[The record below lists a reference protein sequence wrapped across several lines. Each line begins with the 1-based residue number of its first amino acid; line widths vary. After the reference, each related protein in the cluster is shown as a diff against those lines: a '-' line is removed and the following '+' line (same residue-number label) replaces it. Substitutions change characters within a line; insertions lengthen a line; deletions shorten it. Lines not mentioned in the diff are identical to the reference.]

1 VLASNVPAHGN
12 GGNGMPDAEAGKIG
26 LRLANPNDELLKKWD
41 LADVKSGAVVTAVE
55 RNSLAA
61 KAGINP
67 GDVITKVGGTEV
79 KDAQAAT
86 DALSKADVKKGVRL
100 YVTDHLFVRPQV
112 DAHYVDN
119 FFQFGSNWVPEYG
132 ASVGWSFGER

>member
-1 VLASNVPAHGN
+1 
-12 GGNGMPDAEAGKIG
+12 M
-26 LRLANPNDELLKKWD
+26 
-41 LADVKSGAVVTAVE
+41 VTAVE

-100 YVTDHLFVRPQV
+100 YVTTKDPESGQVMARFVFVR
-112 DAHYVDN
+112 A
-119 FFQFGSNWVPEYG
+119 E
-132 ASVGWSFGER
+132 